1 MRGLG
6 STFRRFR
13 AGGMSSSA
21 FSCDGSG
28 VRDRQVAGR
37 TGEFGGELRG
47 ELRGEQGRELRG
59 EERSEAVPKCMLVL
73 EQASWCGSGRC
84 IRELGIVFGA
94 IVLDLMRRKPGSRR
108 GVTSSLPPAKGFA
121 VVTASECE
129 GEGEAV
135 KVERYS
141 DMRLSK

>member
-1 MRGLG
+1 
-6 STFRRFR
+6 
-13 AGGMSSSA
+13 
-21 FSCDGSG
+21 
-28 VRDRQVAGR
+28 VAGR
-37 TGEFGGELRG
+37 IGEFGGELRG
-47 ELRGEQGRELRG
+47 ELRGEQGSELRG
-59 EERSEAVPKCMLVL
+59 EERSEAVLKCMLVL
-73 EQASWCGSGRC
+73 EQVSWCGTGRC

-129 GEGEAV
+129 REAV